1 MNLLFLSRSLASV
14 CLALSLGLAGPV
26 IAEEKVAAQ
35 TVVDPVEI
43 VVEPSKTG
51 ALLLS
56 QEGKGA
62 DEPLYAGTSM
72 WFLLSIALLGSIAVQ
87 RRTDDT
93 E

>member
-1 MNLLFLSRSLASV
+1 MASV

-26 IAEEKVAAQ
+26 IAGVKVAVQAA
-35 TVVDPVEI
+35 VDPVE
-43 VVEPSKTG
+43 VVMEPSKTG

-56 QEGKGA
+56 QEGKGT

>member
-1 MNLLFLSRSLASV
+1 MKRSYFGRYLSGICLVVALGVAAPASAELSV
-14 CLALSLGLAGPV
+14 EETVVVAAVQSDQAAEKGALSL
-26 IAEEKVAAQ
+26 
-35 TVVDPVEI
+35 
-43 VVEPSKTG
+43 TG
-51 ALLLS
+51 EA
-56 QEGKGA
+56 KGV